1 MKSGFSLIELPACQP
16 KPWRRQAQ
24 SAFSLIEL
32 LVVTAVLGLLAALAG
47 PPLLA
52 AIERGRVGRV
62 VSDLRTVEVALEA
75 YRTEHGCYPPVTVSC
90 AQLDAEEVL
99 QLPQELADGR
109 FLPEDPRTRT
119 STLLE
124 DPFHPG
130 STYKYTAPEPY
141 WMNGSM
147 MNERFP
153 VWVPDDFPS
162 CQAAGGRVDD
172 SPNSPL
178 AWAVWSQGPR
188 PQKNKALNNKAPTAG
203 FTWYGGTGDH
213 GVIARYKERNG
224 PSWSTLR

>member
-1 MKSGFSLIELPACQP
+1 MKGGFSLIELLACRP
-16 KPWRRQAQ
+16 KPLRRQAQ

-75 YRTEHGCYPPVTVSC
+75 YRTEHGYYPPVTVSC

-99 QLPQELADGR
+99 QLPQELADGGY
-109 FLPEDPRTRT
+109 LPENPRTRT

-130 STYKYTAPEPY
+130 STYKYAAPENY
-141 WMNGSM
+141 WMNGSKQDD
-147 MNERFP
+147 RYP
-153 VWVPDDFPS
+153 VWVPADFPS
-162 CQAAGGRVDD
+162 GRATTGKYDD
-172 SPNSPL
+172 SANSPL

-188 PQKNKALNNKAPTAG
+188 PQKTKALNDQAPTAA
-203 FTWYGGTGDH
+203 FTWYGRVGDH
-213 GVIARYKERNG
+213 GVIGRYKERNG
-224 PSWSTLR
+224 PTWSTLR